1 MKTLNNTPAAITLNT
16 TTNDVDAIDLQ
27 TLNAAGDTDVAGAI
41 TFVDEDGVTINQIA
55 TTSTISVTAGDIIDI
70 LGPVSTAGAGTIG
83 ITATGSAINIG
94 TTFDGTIT
102 AENGDITLT
111 GSDVTLGGAGTN
123 FDGIVTTAGGI
134 GNIKI
139 DASGAVLIADTNGDT
154 SMLDA
159 GGYLD
164 IDPTTVTINGGGV
177 EADEYVSI
185 AASGAV
191 TNNSTILTTDNDSYV
206 TITAGSI
213 VQDGNITTPTA
224 GGFEYVTLDSNG
236 SITDT
241 TDATTDISTVKLNI
255 TDGTTIG
262 ADTGGDQVA
271 DSTWLNTDVAGIEL
285 SNIDSNVFVDEND
298 ALGIVG
304 IDTGGVF
311 ELASGGAVSVTGA
324 VAADGGFRSTSATV
338 GSTFENTAAGT
349 ITTSGNEIYIE
360 HVDEVEI
367 HGKLD
372 SGDGNSADGG
382 NITVKGKDTDSSGV
396 GLLVDAIITT
406 KSGAGGST
414 TIGGGVDLRI
424 STDAGFGDINLQG
437 GGSDT
442 VISADLG
449 SWTAISITADR
460 DIDIKAKLETFAAY
474 DISITA
480 DYNDSGEGGVRIQD
494 AGQVVSGK
502 NITITGS
509 DFFGLGAG
517 STGNSVLVVAD
528 SGAANQVQA
537 NGNIIIQNSGIGL
550 LGEPN
555 ADIALN
561 GLVAATS
568 TTGTID
574 IYSADQILLDTDLT
588 SAGGKIQFHDAVAL
602 NGDSQVSTGAGS
614 GNVLFDSTVGIGV
627 NKLTLNSGS
636 GNITLSDTLSGTG
649 TLEVTDGATQN
660 YDAMTLGS
668 LDIKDAGSDVIFNGA
683 VSATTIAVNSS
694 DEISQAAGG
703 SLTAATSITLDAING
718 IGDSGAGEAIVVSSP
733 SITATNTNS
742 SGAIALESADSL
754 SVGDKGSGATLGIS
768 QASGGVVE
776 VTATGGSNIDVDQTL
791 TVGGSGRIVLDA
803 DTGSITES
811 GGKLNTQ
818 NLELLADAGITANI
832 LSLSSVNLAAQIAA
846 GGSGIDITSQ
856 VLGGDL
862 TVANVAGISGITGI
876 SSSGSNINLTETQGN
891 LVVNQGVDA
900 GTGAIAVTANNGT
913 LTNNS
918 SITGSG
924 GITLTSDSMALDSGS
939 VSGGAGIVNLL
950 QKTNGQAIDLGTQDG
965 SNLELTNAE
974 LNTVTADTLRIGNVN
989 TGEITVTGNV
999 DVTANVSNV
1008 KLTSG
1013 EGISHSGT
1021 AAITAGALAL
1031 SAENTIDLLTKVD
1044 TLAAETTLGGI
1055 TVENTMVSGLT
1066 VGTVDGIVGID
1077 TSNTALNLTETTG
1090 NITVAQAVNANSNT
1104 ATITATAGNVN
1115 LNQQV
1120 NVGSGTVNV
1129 NTGGAVVLN
1138 SNINAAGGTVNIT
1151 AAGRINNPSGVITA
1165 NTTTLESTGAGI
1177 GIDNTI
1183 NTATYGTLTLES
1195 GGNAS
1200 AGDINVVE
1208 SVITNTNKVGFTT
1221 NGTGNQ
1227 NISLTFTGGTL
1238 TVGGNIGNETDNLSI
1253 KANTGDMLDGG
1264 GVITANDLELTVLGN
1279 GANIGTA
1286 PVWNA
1291 QHTRIDTP
1299 SVPVRIVVQGTNN
1312 GLTVDA
1318 SNGNGGIFLTVPESP
1333 VTANPNRP
1341 EELAAYQDQMSY
1353 NSLRYTTID
1362 AGEGG
1367 DIGLTMTG
1375 WLDGAV
1381 NPDVYDEDGT
1391 TIGDN
1396 IFQPTNLP
1404 EYTNSIDSWR
1414 DAGETGPIPDNYIR
1428 GDELMIE
1435 VGTIGLSAAPQADVQ
1450 TIRLTVND
1458 KGEHPVSTIPGD
1470 WSALIV
1476 VEDLYDTGGR
1486 LLDYPVPVNQLN
1498 ATRPGNVRIGS
1509 GLVTPEQDFVIPLS
1523 VQSAAAAIP
1532 VFSPQQ
1538 QSLEKLLSSAGGE
1551 DFFMTPPLWIDINMG
1566 GDEDFEEEDFGG
1578 EDEFSSNQ
1586 RPYYY
1591 GTPDLMNVVD
1601 MPTLLGANQELGQG
1615 LLRLSALN

>member
-1 MKTLNNTPAAITLNT
+1 MITSKNGNGGQSYWGGGFTLMSNAVITPGASDIYLNW
-16 TTNDVDAIDLQ
+16 
-27 TLNAAGDTDVAGAI
+27 
-41 TFVDEDGVTINQIA
+41 
-55 TTSTISVTAGDIIDI
+55 
-70 LGPVSTAGAGTIG
+70 
-83 ITATGSAINIG
+83 
-94 TTFDGTIT
+94 
-102 AENGDITLT
+102 
-111 GSDVTLGGAGTN
+111 
-123 FDGIVTTAGGI
+123 TAGGDDI
-134 GNIKI
+134 EILADYDSYTTVNMSAKNDIII
-139 DASGAVLIADTNGDT
+139 DALVKSINADADINLTADNDHTGAGGVIIKDGGKLLAGQNVNLIGSDYSQTGGIIDSIHIEADTV
-154 SMLDA
+154 SADA
-159 GGYLD
+159 DGS
-164 IDPTTVTINGGGV
+164 IQV
-177 EADEYVSI
+177 EA
-185 AASGAV
+185 
-191 TNNSTILTTDNDSYV
+191 
-206 TITAGSI
+206 
-213 VQDGNITTPTA
+213 
-224 GGFEYVTLDSNG
+224 
-236 SITDT
+236 
-241 TDATTDISTVKLNI
+241 
-255 TDGTTIG
+255 
-262 ADTGGDQVA
+262 
-271 DSTWLNTDVAGIEL
+271 
-285 SNIDSNVFVDEND
+285 
-298 ALGIVG
+298 
-304 IDTGGVF
+304 
-311 ELASGGAVSVTGA
+311 
-324 VAADGGFRSTSATV
+324 
-338 GSTFENTAAGT
+338 
-349 ITTSGNEIYIE
+349 
-360 HVDEVEI
+360 
-367 HGKLD
+367 
-372 SGDGNSADGG
+372 GG
-382 NITVKGKDTDSSGV
+382 NITLLSDTDA
-396 GLLVDAIITT
+396 LIP
-406 KSGAGGST
+406 
-414 TIGGGVDLRI
+414 
-424 STDAGFGDINLQG
+424 
-437 GGSDT
+437 
-442 VISADLG
+442 AD
-449 SWTAISITADR
+449 D
-460 DIDIKAKLETFAAY
+460 Y
-474 DISITA
+474 DIFI
-480 DYNDSGEGGVRIQD
+480 
-494 AGQVVSGK
+494 AGQLKTTVSGGY
-502 NITITGS
+502 IHI
-509 DFFGLGAG
+509 D
-517 STGNSVLVVAD
+517 AD
-528 SGAANQVQA
+528 DQVQL
-537 NGNIIIQNSGIGL
+537 S
-550 LGEPN
+550 
-555 ADIALN
+555 
-561 GLVAATS
+561 S
-568 TTGTID
+568 T
-574 IYSADQILLDTDLT
+574 LT
-588 SAGGKIQFHDAVAL
+588 SANGEVRFYDATVL
-602 NGDSQVSTGAGS
+602 NGDAEVDTGAGS
-614 GNVLFDSTVGIGV
+614 GNILFDSTINTGA
-627 NKLTLNSGS
+627 NKLTLNAGG

-649 TLEVTDGATQN
+649 TLEVADGATQN
-660 YDAMTLGS
+660 YAAMTLDS
-668 LDIKDAGSDVIFNGA
+668 LDIQDAGSDVIFNGA

-694 DEISQAAGG
+694 DEISQTAGG

-733 SITATNTNS
+733 SITVTNTNS

-754 SVGDKGSGATLGIS
+754 SVGDKGSGAALGIS
-768 QASGGVVE
+768 QATGGIVE
-776 VTATGGSNIDVDQTL
+776 ITATGGSDIDVAQNL
-791 TVGGSGRIVLDA
+791 TVGGAGRIVLDA

-811 GGKLNTQ
+811 GGKLNTK
-818 NLELLADAGITANI
+818 NLELIADAGITANI

-862 TVANVAGISGITGI
+862 TVANVAGITGITGI
-876 SSSGSNINLTETQGN
+876 SSSGSNISLTGTQGN
-891 LVVNQGVDA
+891 LVINQGMSA
-900 GTGAIAVTANNGT
+900 GTGVVAITVGNGT

-918 SITGSG
+918 SIAGSG
-924 GITLTSDSMALDSGS
+924 GITLSADSMALGGS
-939 VSGGAGIVNLL
+939 INGGAGIVNLL

-1013 EGISHSGT
+1013 EGISYSST

-1031 SAENTIDLLTKVD
+1031 SAEGTIDLLTKVD

-1183 NTATYGTLTLES
+1183 NTATSGTLTLES

-1253 KANTGDMLDGG
+1253 TANTGDMLDGG

-1279 GANIGTA
+1279 GASIGTA

-1509 GLVTPEQDFVIPLS
+1509 GLVTPEQDFIIPLS

-1591 GTPDLMNVVD
+1591 GTPDLKNVVD
-1601 MPTLLGANQELGQG
+1601 LPTLLGANQELGQG